1 MAIDKASLIIIEGN
15 QLPDATT
22 VESLAI
28 LLSNPGVAQMPKM
41 LMPEVRFM
49 ATKAAAIKAVVM
61 VMVMITDRPVVKL
74 IPWMPMSSMGI

>member
-1 MAIDKASLIIIEGN
+1 
-15 QLPDATT
+15 
-22 VESLAI
+22 
-28 LLSNPGVAQMPKM
+28 
-41 LMPEVRFM
+41 MPEVRFM